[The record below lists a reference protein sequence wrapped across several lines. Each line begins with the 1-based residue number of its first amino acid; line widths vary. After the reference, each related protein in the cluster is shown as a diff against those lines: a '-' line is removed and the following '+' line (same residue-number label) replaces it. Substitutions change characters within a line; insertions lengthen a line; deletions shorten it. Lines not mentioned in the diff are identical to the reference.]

1 MAKKKETKSNKA
13 TSKHTAKQAEVN
25 EEVKNEL
32 KTEKEKFLRLFAEF
46 ENFKRRTAKERLELF
61 STASEEVM
69 VALLP
74 ILDDFDRA
82 TNAIEG
88 ENELVTGFVLI
99 KNKLVDT
106 LKSKGLSQFDVNIG
120 EEFNADVHEALSG
133 ILACDKFAED
143 IVERDPSQKDK
154 LEHGTSSWE
163 DQQRQVRAVQEGQTL
178 FRYDRIF
185 QTSAKVKQVVFAAK
199 QSGGYAA

>member
-13 TSKHTAKQAEVN
+13 PSKATAKQVEDSK
-25 EEVKNEL
+25 EVKNEL

-82 TNAIEG
+82 SNAIES

-99 KNKLVDT
+99 KNKLADT

-120 EEFNADVHEALSG
+120 DEFNADIHEAVTQIDAPSKKMKG
-133 ILACDKFAED
+133 KIID
-143 IVERDPSQKDK
+143 IIEKGYQLGEKII
-154 LEHGTSSWE
+154 
-163 DQQRQVRAVQEGQTL
+163 
-178 FRYDRIF
+178 RYP
-185 QTSAKVKQVVFAAK
+185 KVVIGK
-199 QSGGYAA
+199 

>member
-13 TSKHTAKQAEVN
+13 SSKASAKQAEEN

-82 TNAIEG
+82 SNAIES
-88 ENELVTGFVLI
+88 ENELVKGFVLI

-120 EEFNADVHEALSG
+120 DEFDADIHEAVTQIDAPSKKMKG
-133 ILACDKFAED
+133 KIIDV
-143 IVERDPSQKDK
+143 VEKGYK
-154 LEHGTSSWE
+154 LGEKII
-163 DQQRQVRAVQEGQTL
+163 
-178 FRYDRIF
+178 RYP
-185 QTSAKVKQVVFAAK
+185 KVVIGK
-199 QSGGYAA
+199 

>member
-13 TSKHTAKQAEVN
+13 TAKQAEVN
-25 EEVKNEL
+25 DEVKNEL

-82 TNAIEG
+82 SNAIEN

-99 KNKLVDT
+99 KNKLVDI

-120 EEFNADVHEALSG
+120 DEFNADIHEAVTQIDAPSKKMKG
-133 ILACDKFAED
+133 KIID
-143 IVERDPSQKDK
+143 IIEKGYK
-154 LEHGTSSWE
+154 LGEKII
-163 DQQRQVRAVQEGQTL
+163 
-178 FRYDRIF
+178 RYP
-185 QTSAKVKQVVFAAK
+185 KVVIGK
-199 QSGGYAA
+199 

>member
-13 TSKHTAKQAEVN
+13 SSKANAKQAEDN

-74 ILDDFDRA
+74 VLDDFDRA
-82 TNAIEG
+82 SNAIES
-88 ENELVTGFVLI
+88 ENESVTGFVLI

-106 LKSKGLSQFDVNIG
+106 LKLKGLSQFDVNIG
-120 EEFNADVHEALSG
+120 DEFNADIHEAVTQ
-133 ILACDKFAED
+133 IDA
-143 IVERDPSQKDK
+143 PSKKMKGKIIDVIEKGYQLGEKII
-154 LEHGTSSWE
+154 
-163 DQQRQVRAVQEGQTL
+163 
-178 FRYDRIF
+178 RYP
-185 QTSAKVKQVVFAAK
+185 KVVIGK
-199 QSGGYAA
+199 

>member
-13 TSKHTAKQAEVN
+13 PSKATAKQAEDN

-82 TNAIEG
+82 SNAIES
-88 ENELVTGFVLI
+88 ENESVTGFILI

-106 LKSKGLSQFDVNIG
+106 LKLKGLSQFDVNIG
-120 EEFNADVHEALSG
+120 DEFNADIHEAVTQ
-133 ILACDKFAED
+133 IDA
-143 IVERDPSQKDK
+143 PSKKMKGKIIDVIEKGYQLGEKII
-154 LEHGTSSWE
+154 
-163 DQQRQVRAVQEGQTL
+163 
-178 FRYDRIF
+178 RYP
-185 QTSAKVKQVVFAAK
+185 KVVIGK
-199 QSGGYAA
+199 

>member
-13 TSKHTAKQAEVN
+13 PFKATAKQAEDN

-74 ILDDFDRA
+74 VLDDFDRA
-82 TNAIEG
+82 SNAIES
-88 ENELVTGFVLI
+88 ENESVTGFVLI

-106 LKSKGLSQFDVNIG
+106 LKLKGLSQFDVNIG
-120 EEFNADVHEALSG
+120 DEFNADIHEAVTQIDAPSKKMKG
-133 ILACDKFAED
+133 KIID
-143 IVERDPSQKDK
+143 IIEKGYQLGEKII
-154 LEHGTSSWE
+154 
-163 DQQRQVRAVQEGQTL
+163 
-178 FRYDRIF
+178 RYP
-185 QTSAKVKQVVFAAK
+185 KVVIGK
-199 QSGGYAA
+199 

>member
-13 TSKHTAKQAEVN
+13 SSKASAKQAEEN
-25 EEVKNEL
+25 EEIKNEL

-82 TNAIEG
+82 SNAVET
-88 ENELVTGFVLI
+88 ENELVKGFVLI

-120 EEFNADVHEALSG
+120 DEFNADIHEAVTQIDAPSKKMKG
-133 ILACDKFAED
+133 KIID
-143 IVERDPSQKDK
+143 IIEKGYK
-154 LEHGTSSWE
+154 LGEKII
-163 DQQRQVRAVQEGQTL
+163 
-178 FRYDRIF
+178 RYP
-185 QTSAKVKQVVFAAK
+185 KVVIGK
-199 QSGGYAA
+199 

>member
-1 MAKKKETKSNKA
+1 MAKKKETKSNKGSTKA
-13 TSKHTAKQAEVN
+13 TAKRVEDN

-82 TNAIEG
+82 SNAIES

-120 EEFNADVHEALSG
+120 DEFNADIHEAVTQIDAPSKKMKG
-133 ILACDKFAED
+133 KIID
-143 IVERDPSQKDK
+143 IIEKGYQLGEKII
-154 LEHGTSSWE
+154 
-163 DQQRQVRAVQEGQTL
+163 
-178 FRYDRIF
+178 RYP
-185 QTSAKVKQVVFAAK
+185 KVVIGK
-199 QSGGYAA
+199 

>member
-1 MAKKKETKSNKA
+1 MAKKKEIKSKKSPSKA
-13 TSKHTAKQAEVN
+13 TAKQAEVN

-82 TNAIEG
+82 SNAIES

-120 EEFNADVHEALSG
+120 DEFNADIHEAVTQIDAPNKKMKG
-133 ILACDKFAED
+133 KIID
-143 IVERDPSQKDK
+143 IIEKGYQLGEKII
-154 LEHGTSSWE
+154 
-163 DQQRQVRAVQEGQTL
+163 
-178 FRYDRIF
+178 RYP
-185 QTSAKVKQVVFAAK
+185 KVVIGK
-199 QSGGYAA
+199 

>member
-1 MAKKKETKSNKA
+1 MAKKKETKSNKSP
-13 TSKHTAKQAEVN
+13 SKATAKQAEVN
-25 EEVKNEL
+25 EEFKNEL

-46 ENFKRRTAKERLELF
+46 ENFKRRTAKERVELF

-82 TNAIEG
+82 SNAIES

-120 EEFNADVHEALSG
+120 DEFNADIHEAVTQIDAPSKKMKG
-133 ILACDKFAED
+133 KIID
-143 IVERDPSQKDK
+143 IIEKGYQLGEKII
-154 LEHGTSSWE
+154 
-163 DQQRQVRAVQEGQTL
+163 
-178 FRYDRIF
+178 RYP
-185 QTSAKVKQVVFAAK
+185 KVVIGK
-199 QSGGYAA
+199 